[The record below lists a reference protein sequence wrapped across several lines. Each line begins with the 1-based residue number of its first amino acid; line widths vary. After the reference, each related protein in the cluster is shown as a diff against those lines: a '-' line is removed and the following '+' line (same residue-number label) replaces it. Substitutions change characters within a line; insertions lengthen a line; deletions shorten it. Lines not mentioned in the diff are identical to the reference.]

1 MRHIVIMA
9 LVIGSVLAGTP
20 LQAPAQPA
28 SVSGRQALARALAGA
43 WLPLESG
50 LVLGSTQGT
59 PLSAKYEIEDGALQ
73 LSVYTLKADSFSGDT
88 FSEVIVDFSA
98 GMIAQ
103 IDALTDSGDVS
114 AAQDQKAAMMAASRT
129 LAAATA
135 GAVNANPGY
144 RAVSAM
150 PRLDGSRPVLEVTL
164 LRGNDWKVVTEQLD

>member
-1 MRHIVIMA
+1 MRHIVIIA
-9 LVIGSVLAGTP
+9 LVIGSVLAGTA

-28 SVSGRQALARALAGA
+28 SVSGREALARALTGA

-59 PLSAKYEIEDGALQ
+59 PLSAKYEIEDGTLQ

-114 AAQDQKAAMMAASRT
+114 AAQDQKAAMMAARRS

-150 PRLDGSRPVLEVTL
+150 PRLDGSRPIVEVTL